1 MNATQIAQALM
12 PSAVKFLANKH
23 GVSATQIMD
32 ALAAGNERVA
42 EQLADLMATAY
53 EACKA

>member
-1 MNATQIAQALM
+1 MNAMQIAQALM
-12 PSAVKFLANKH
+12 PSAVKFLANKR
-23 GVSATQIMD
+23 GVTTTQIME

-53 EACKA
+53 ETCKA